1 MATMMIHLATSEP
14 KLKISKLGDY
24 EKSSTTTL
32 KIDADGVECDLF
44 MYIEQVQE
52 LSDLLII
59 YLAKHRAQVAE
70 AAQAEKES
78 SDGS

>member
-1 MATMMIHLATSEP
+1 MAKMTAHLNIGEHEFE
-14 KLKISKLGDY
+14 IGKLGDDG
-24 EKSSTTTL
+24 KSTNSML
-32 KIDADGVECDLF
+32 NIHGDGVKCVFF
-44 MYIEQVQE
+44 MDIEQVQE